1 MLNRVRR
8 LHQLFSRSQLT
19 GALVLGLAIS
29 LSGCGTTEE
38 KDDTVGWSVE
48 KLYADGHEELTDG
61 NYQRAIKVFERLE
74 ARFPFGPYATQA
86 QMETAYAHYKF
97 NEPAQALAA
106 ADRFI
111 KLHPNHPRVDYMYYL
126 KGLVNFNDNLGF
138 LSSFSGQDMSER
150 DDKATREAFDTFKT
164 LVTRFPDSPYAED
177 ATQRMRYLVN
187 SMASHEV
194 HVARYYVKKKA
205 YVAAINRAQQ
215 AVKDYPEAP
224 AIEEALALLAQS
236 YEAMG
241 MQDLADDSKRVL
253 VKNFPDSDYKAN
265 FENKTAGRWW
275 QFWH

>member
-97 NEPAQALAA
+97 NEPAQSLAA

-253 VKNFPDSDYKAN
+253 VKNFPNSDYKAN

>member
-194 HVARYYVKKKA
+194 HVARYYVKKKE
-205 YVAAINRAQQ
+205 IGRAH
-215 AVKDYPEAP
+215 V
-224 AIEEALALLAQS
+224 
-236 YEAMG
+236 
-241 MQDLADDSKRVL
+241 
-253 VKNFPDSDYKAN
+253 
-265 FENKTAGRWW
+265 
-275 QFWH
+275 